1 MRTGFLPVLALLPL
15 AVPAGEPS
23 PQRQQALIQFLK
35 QDCGSCHGMTLRGGL
50 GPALLPKSLAD
61 KSDEQLVTTLL
72 KGRPGTTMPPWESF
86 LSRDEAV
93 WLVAQL
99 RTNAP

>member
-1 MRTGFLPVLALLPL
+1 
-15 AVPAGEPS
+15 
-23 PQRQQALIQFLK
+23 
-35 QDCGSCHGMTLRGGL
+35 MTLRGGL

-72 KGRPGTTMPPWESF
+72 KGRPGTAMPPWESL